1 MKEIM
6 LQANELLVK
15 GLISQATFE
24 KVIYGLKLQSQD
36 KLLSNRA
43 MEVFHISGKTAN
55 WGK

>member
-1 MKEIM
+1 MIMKEIM

-36 KLLSNRA
+36 KLLSNR
-43 MEVFHISGKTAN
+43 
-55 WGK
+55 